1 MSRSLEGIRKLKKV
15 EVQVL
20 ILQAASQS
28 RAGPLFQFVV
38 VSVHVK
44 LSSDKLVSN
53 CAVGELYL
61 VFIW

>member
-1 MSRSLEGIRKLKKV
+1 MSRSLEGIRKLKNV
-15 EVQVL
+15 VVQVL

-28 RAGPLFQFVV
+28 RAGPFFQFVV
-38 VSVHVK
+38 VSVPVK
-44 LSSDKLVSN
+44 LSFDRLVSN